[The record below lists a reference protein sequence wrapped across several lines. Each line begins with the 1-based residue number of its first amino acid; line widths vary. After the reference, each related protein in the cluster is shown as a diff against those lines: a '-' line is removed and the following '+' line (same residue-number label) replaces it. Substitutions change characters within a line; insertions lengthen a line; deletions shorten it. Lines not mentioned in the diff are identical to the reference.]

1 MDATGSVLPPPTTK
15 LDKNDDQELT
25 CCGLYVLKTTAPWI
39 SMSQQGA
46 DSLNRTFT
54 ELKSKDED
62 RRRLAAYDLY
72 QFVSTAYRGEVVRV
86 LPTSKLT
93 DHRAISG

>member
-1 MDATGSVLPPPTTK
+1 MDAARSVLPLLTTK
-15 LDKNDDQELT
+15 LDKDDDRELT
-25 CCGLYVLKTTAPWI
+25 CCGLYILKTTAPWI

-46 DSLNRTFT
+46 DTLNRTFT

-72 QFVSTAYRGEVVRV
+72 QLVSTAARGKVIRV
-86 LPTSKLT
+86 LPTPKLT